1 MSNILLTDSAGQAL
15 RNEPGPF
22 GVTEPGAVDRRAV
35 RTGVAAMLAATVV
48 WMMIPV
54 LVKVALRSFDP
65 IVISATRLPVAT
77 ALLALLHR
85 ARGGRLRDLVPCSG
99 WHLFGGIALG
109 VNYQLYAL
117 GMSLTTAGAGTVMIQ
132 VQIVT
137 LVLLARWILGERLSA
152 IKVAAIACV
161 IAGGGLLLAAPG
173 AIDDLTAS
181 SYRAGNLV
189 MIAASVGFG
198 IYGLTSRALAGGH
211 GPGRGAA
218 LKIAVP
224 ILAIAAAVNL
234 CLLPF
239 ARRPDSVSLEAVAAL
254 AALGVIGTAANYALM
269 TRRVPAP
276 VRGDGRHHHGADP
289 VRRDRAGRAHPGRA
303 GAGCPWSPPPRS
315 SPPPC
320 WSSCGTSGARPEER
334 ERAAGHDPGGDSGG
348 AALVAQQAAPEHHRG
363 GQRRGHDPGAEP
375 RHMPAES
382 AQSTAAGSAALTTA
396 GSSTVAATRTAAGRT
411 VGG

>member
-1 MSNILLTDSAGQAL
+1 M
-15 RNEPGPF
+15 
-22 GVTEPGAVDRRAV
+22 TEPGAADRRAM

-48 WMMIPV
+48 WMMIPI

-65 IVISATRLPVAT
+65 IAISATRLPVA
-77 ALLALLHR
+77 AVLLAVLHR
-85 ARGGRLRDLVPCSG
+85 ARGGRLRDVVPCSG
-99 WHLFGGIALG
+99 WHLLGGIALG

-137 LVLLARWILGERLSA
+137 LVLLARWVLGERLSVV
-152 IKVAAIACV
+152 KLAAIACV
-161 IAGGGLLLAAPG
+161 IAAGGLLLAAPG
-173 AIDDLTAS
+173 ALDELTAS

-269 TRRVPAP
+269 TVAFRRLSAATAGTITALTPSGVIVLAALTLGEPVPVSVVAAAAI
-276 VRGDGRHHHGADP
+276 VTAALLVFMWD
-289 VRRDRAGRAHPGRA
+289 
-303 GAGCPWSPPPRS
+303 
-315 SPPPC
+315 
-320 WSSCGTSGARPEER
+320 ER
-334 ERAAGHDPGGDSGG
+334 RAAGG
-348 AALVAQQAAPEHHRG
+348 
-363 GQRRGHDPGAEP
+363 
-375 RHMPAES
+375 
-382 AQSTAAGSAALTTA
+382 
-396 GSSTVAATRTAAGRT
+396 TRTRGRP
-411 VGG
+411 